1 MDGICIHTS
10 CIVVVSL
17 LWLLIYI
24 TAVGIRF
31 VFKQELSQNL
41 GSDWYRLACE
51 MGLPRTDVDSIEDRK
66 DITLLGKIDAFLMTY
81 QFPAFKNDEETT
93 DFLVEA
99 LERASLS
106 NNIAAAVRRDLNN
119 ALQREGTY
127 IRLYATLCNPTVT
140 KCMIQ

>member
-1 MDGICIHTS
+1 MDGICIHIS
-10 CIVVVSL
+10 CVVVSL
-17 LWLLIYI
+17 LCLLIYI

-51 MGLPRTDVDSIEDRK
+51 MGLPRTDVDSIEDQK
-66 DITLLGKIDAFLMTY
+66 DITLLGKIDAFLTKY
-81 QFPAFKNDEETT
+81 QFPAFKSDEETT

-99 LERASLS
+99 LERACLS
-106 NNIAAAVRRDLNN
+106 NIAAAVRIDLNN